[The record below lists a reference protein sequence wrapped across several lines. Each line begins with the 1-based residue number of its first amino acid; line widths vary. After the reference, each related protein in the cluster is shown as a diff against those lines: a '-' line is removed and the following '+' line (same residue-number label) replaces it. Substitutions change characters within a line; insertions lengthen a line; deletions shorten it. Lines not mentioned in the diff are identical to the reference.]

1 MVNGQLFYKNGLSN
15 CVYDLRTANS
25 EYLSSNRFIKN
36 TTMLRYLLALILLIH
51 ALIHL
56 IGFIRSFGMGKLAGT
71 APNTSSTLLSHPG
84 KPAGLFWLMACIL
97 FLVSVL
103 LVFLQKEWWWMVGIA
118 ALALSQVLI
127 ILFWKEARWG
137 TIVNGLTLVALLF
150 AYSGWQFSDMVRKER
165 TSFLQVGNNR
175 VPVTED
181 LIKPLPPLVQS
192 WLRRSGVVGKPMNR
206 TAYLKQKGEMR
217 TAPDKGWKPFT
228 AEQYFTLSQPAFLWT
243 AKMQLSPFLSVV
255 ARDKYYGGKGNMLVK
270 AASLI
275 TIADSRGATIDQGS
289 LLRYLA
295 EITWFPSAALSP
307 YIKWEAVDDTS
318 VKATITYGGISA
330 SGVLGID
337 AHGDVTG
344 FTAMRYYERK
354 EGPTLESWCIRID
367 KDGYRQLNG
376 LRIPAKSTVTWKL
389 KEGDFTWMR
398 VEVTELEGNGKS
410 E

>member
-1 MVNGQLFYKNGLSN
+1 
-15 CVYDLRTANS
+15 
-25 EYLSSNRFIKN
+25 
-36 TTMLRYLLALILLIH
+36 MLRYLLALVLLIH

-56 IGFIRSFGMGKLAGT
+56 FGFIQSLGK
-71 APNTSSTLLSHPG
+71 G
-84 KPAGLFWLMACIL
+84 KPAGLLWLPAGIL

-103 LVFLQKEWWWMVGIA
+103 LVLLQREWWWVVGMA
-118 ALALSQVLI
+118 ALVVSQVLI

-137 TIVNGLTLVALLF
+137 TIVNVITAVVLLF
-150 AYSGWQFSDMVRKER
+150 AYSGWHFSVMVQKER
-165 TSFLQVGNNR
+165 TSFLQPANTASL
-175 VPVTED
+175 VTED
-181 LIKPLPPLVQS
+181 LLRPLPPLVQT
-192 WLRRSGVVGKPMNR
+192 WLRRSGIVGKPMSR
-206 TAYLKQKGEMR
+206 TVHLKQKGEMR
-217 TAPDKGWKPFT
+217 TAPDRDWKPFT
-228 AEQYFTLSQPAFLWT
+228 AEQYFTLTQPGFLWT
-243 AKMQLSPFLSVV
+243 AKMQVSPFFSVV
-255 ARDKYYGGKGNMLVK
+255 ARDKYYAGKGNMLVK

-295 EITWFPSAALSP
+295 EITWFPSAALSH

-337 AHGDVTG
+337 VHGDVTG
-344 FTAMRYYERK
+344 FTALRYYERK
-354 EGPTLESWCIRID
+354 EGATLEPWCISID
-367 KDGYRQLNG
+367 KDGYRQFNG

-398 VEVTELEGNGKS
+398 VEVTELGDEI

>member
-1 MVNGQLFYKNGLSN
+1 
-15 CVYDLRTANS
+15 
-25 EYLSSNRFIKN
+25 
-36 TTMLRYLLALILLIH
+36 MLRYLLALVLLIH

-56 IGFIRSFGMGKLAGT
+56 IGFIQSLGK
-71 APNTSSTLLSHPG
+71 G
-84 KPAGLFWLMACIL
+84 KPAGLLWLPAGIL

-103 LVFLQKEWWWMVGIA
+103 LVLLQREWWWVVGMA
-118 ALALSQVLI
+118 ALVVSQVLI

-137 TIVNGLTLVALLF
+137 TFVNGITLVVLLF
-150 AYSGWQFSDMVRKER
+150 AYSGWHFSVMVKKESS
-165 TSFLQVGNNR
+165 SFLQSGYTR
-175 VPVTED
+175 SAVTED
-181 LIKPLPPLVQS
+181 LLKPLPPLVQS
-192 WLRRSGVVGKPMNR
+192 WLRRSGILGKSMTR
-206 TAYLKQKGEMR
+206 TVHLKQKGEMR

-228 AEQYFTLSQPAFLWT
+228 AEQYFTVTQPGFLWT
-243 AKMQLSPFLSVV
+243 AKMRLSPIFSVV

-275 TIADSRGATIDQGS
+275 TIADSKGATIDQGS

-295 EITWFPSAALSP
+295 EITWFPAAALSP

-354 EGPTLESWCIRID
+354 EGATLEPWCIRVD
-367 KDGYRQLNG
+367 KDGYRELNG
-376 LRIPAKSTVTWKL
+376 LHIPAKSTVTWKL

-410 E
+410 Q